1 MLIVGFGLLGAGFRH
16 RRNGRA
22 SPTRAAAQVAGTG
35 ALWAGAAPI
44 AAGDMT
50 AALATQAA
58 VQSAGGGMAG
68 KLMLCVCPA
77 VLTAAS
83 VLNVPPVRSA
93 VHNATAPAGPRPIND
108 LCVEVPAPEEAP
120 PSFIAAINL
129 VKQSVPPAP

>member
-1 MLIVGFGLLGAGFRH
+1 MLIVGFGLLGAGFRY

-44 AAGDMT
+44 AAGDIT
-50 AALATQAA
+50 AAMTTQAA
-58 VQSAGGGMAG
+58 VQSAGGGLAG

-83 VLNVPPVRSA
+83 VLTVPPVRSA
-93 VHNATAPAGPRPIND
+93 VHNATAPAGARPINE
-108 LCVEVPAPEEAP
+108 LCVEAPAPVEAP
-120 PSFIAAINL
+120 LSFVTAIDPVEPS
-129 VKQSVPPAP
+129 V